1 MFSVASLPEGAPVLL
16 QALLKEGEAGLL
28 PAVMEAYARP
38 TRIVRGKDVSAAR
51 AVDEGSF
58 EMDEERALWA
68 AYQSTRK
75 AVHPAMGVRE
85 FLEVGTSYLPY
96 SP

>member
-1 MFSVASLPEGAPVLL
+1 MFRAASVTEQVHPLP
-16 QALLKEGEAGLL
+16 QALLKDGEAGLL

-38 TRIVRGKDVSAAR
+38 TRIVRGKDVSAAW
-51 AVDEGSF
+51 AVDEGRF

-68 AYQSTRK
+68 AYQSTRE

-85 FLEVGTSYLPY
+85 FLEVRTRCSRV
-96 SP
+96 